1 MIRYIFYKGIEGKAI
16 YLESDEKANELS
28 KFLNADKWK
37 RDTILFVDL
46 SKDIKYRVEI
56 EIGENNLD
64 ILSNLKIIDVKT
76 WQ

>member
-46 SKDIKYRVEI
+46 SKDIK
-56 EIGENNLD
+56 
-64 ILSNLKIIDVKT
+64 
-76 WQ
+76 